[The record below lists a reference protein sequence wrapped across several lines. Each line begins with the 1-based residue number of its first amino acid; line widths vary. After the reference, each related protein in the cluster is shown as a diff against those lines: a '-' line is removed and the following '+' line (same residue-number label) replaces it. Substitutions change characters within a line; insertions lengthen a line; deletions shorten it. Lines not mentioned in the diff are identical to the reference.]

1 MNNSTDIINNMDIIQ
16 FLANVKE
23 IRIKTLVSGDK
34 EVKLDLRV
42 VGADIAEA
50 NKLAN
55 IDAVEQVKITYAKN

>member
-1 MNNSTDIINNMDIIQ
+1 MDIIQ